1 MNRDA
6 FSQIAHRYHR
16 IAAPVGPAQV
26 RALLA
31 RLSPPPGSRVV
42 DLGCGW
48 GAWLVEL
55 LELRPDL
62 TAIGVDVVLPAAAH
76 SDAEARGV
84 GERITWVEADAAGY
98 EGDAVDTVFCIGAS
112 HAFGG
117 LDGTLDAVRRH
128 LRPGGQVLLGDTIW
142 DVSPSAAAQEALGTG
157 SDDFPDL
164 AGLVAR
170 AAARGFEPG
179 YGHVSTLEEWDDYEW
194 AWTGALA
201 EWALREA
208 PTPDDR
214 DEALAVAR
222 RHREAW
228 LTGYRG
234 QLGFATVVLNDLR

>member
-62 TAIGVDVVLPAAAH
+62 TAV
-76 SDAEARGV
+76 
-84 GERITWVEADAAGY
+84 
-98 EGDAVDTVFCIGAS
+98 
-112 HAFGG
+112 
-117 LDGTLDAVRRH
+117 
-128 LRPGGQVLLGDTIW
+128 
-142 DVSPSAAAQEALGTG
+142 
-157 SDDFPDL
+157 
-164 AGLVAR
+164 
-170 AAARGFEPG
+170 
-179 YGHVSTLEEWDDYEW
+179 
-194 AWTGALA
+194 
-201 EWALREA
+201 
-208 PTPDDR
+208 
-214 DEALAVAR
+214 AVAR

-234 QLGFATVVLNDLR
+234 QLGFATVVLSAAI